1 MLKPKFKVSK
11 RGLCTA
17 LVLLG
22 IGLGYYIFTEIT
34 HLYIPCVFHI
44 VTGLNCP
51 GCGVTRFIVS
61 LLHFDFRSAVSQNLA
76 LAGLLPV
83 WLIYGAFYIF
93 LPEKLGDRT
102 KPFKILTI
110 GSVILLVIFGILR
123 NIPMFSF
130 LAPGRSGLIHAA
142 IFL

>member
-1 MLKPKFKVSK
+1 MSITLKPKVKSLK
-11 RGLCTA
+11 RGLKTA
-17 LVLLG
+17 LILLG
-22 IGLGYYIFTEIT
+22 IGLCYYIFTEIT
-34 HLYIPCVFHI
+34 HLYIPCVFNV

-61 LLHFDFRSAVSQNLA
+61 LLHFDFRSAVSWNLA
-76 LAGLLPV
+76 LAVLLPL

-110 GSVILLVIFGILR
+110 GSVVLLVVFGILR
-123 NIPMFSF
+123 NIPFFSF
-130 LAPGRSGLIHAA
+130 LAPSI
-142 IFL
+142 